1 MQNPTP
7 GTLTGRKGNAMRGV
21 GRVVFVAILLLTAG
35 TLNIIDGIAAV
46 SNAHFFDGTQYAFSS
61 LHTWGWIGII
71 VGIIQLTGG
80 FSLFGSGAAAS
91 SGSSQRPWAR
101 SSRCSRSAAS
111 TRGGRLGSSWSA
123 SGSSRA
129 DRLQRGLPHADPA
142 GPPFLSI
149 SASKGR
155 SQERR
160 NGGFDLLRL
169 GKDPPR
175 EVPARW
181 WDVATCATRPRSK
194 SGVRPVRHAVAVGL
208 LR

>member
-1 MQNPTP
+1 
-7 GTLTGRKGNAMRGV
+7 MRGV
-21 GRVVFVAILLLTAG
+21 GRVVFVAILLLMAG

-80 FSLFGSGAAAS
+80 FSLFGSGAYGRFIGIFAATL
-91 SGSSQRPWAR
+91 GRDRVVVRDRRPAPVVGAWDL
-101 SSRCSRSAAS
+101 
-111 TRGGRLGSSWSA
+111 RGQPLGPPW
-123 SGSSRA
+123 A

-181 WDVATCATRPRSK
+181 WDVATCADKASQQARASAL
-194 SGVRPVRHAVAVGL
+194 SGMR
-208 LR
+208 